1 MAEARHQAQ
10 SIAKSAASSTDSTD
24 CGHKSGAEGAGGSR
38 VIDTA
43 SQTGADPP
51 DRSTTSAGQGDRPLA
66 SPAPGRRTDF
76 ADSVAEFADRLAT
89 SADHG
94 APPLANLARRAS
106 DDREPAGGGPGA
118 ASDLDFDAGAGAA
131 ADSDGAD
138 LEGVVAA
145 SAAADSDGRNDL
157 DKDGHKERQVVLVAF
172 NFWLKIRI
180 LRLVC
185 IEHCRLILW
194 IIRRLLVRKRNSGE
208 IEHLGR

>member
-1 MAEARHQAQ
+1 MAN
-10 SIAKSAASSTDSTD
+10 
-24 CGHKSGAEGAGGSR
+24 
-38 VIDTA
+38 
-43 SQTGADPP
+43 
-51 DRSTTSAGQGDRPLA
+51 TTVVGL
-66 SPAPGRRTDF
+66 
-76 ADSVAEFADRLAT
+76 
-89 SADHG
+89 
-94 APPLANLARRAS
+94 PLANLARRAS

-118 ASDLDFDAGAGAA
+118 SDLDFDAAAGAA

-145 SAAADSDGRNDL
+145 SAAADLDGRNDL

-194 IIRRLLVRKRNSGE
+194 LIRRLLVCKRNPGE
-208 IEHLGR
+208 IEHLGRGTLAIQASLPTNGSRTLTRWTVTRTFLLQLVQNCSSSKSSPPQLPCWLRLHFQCQ